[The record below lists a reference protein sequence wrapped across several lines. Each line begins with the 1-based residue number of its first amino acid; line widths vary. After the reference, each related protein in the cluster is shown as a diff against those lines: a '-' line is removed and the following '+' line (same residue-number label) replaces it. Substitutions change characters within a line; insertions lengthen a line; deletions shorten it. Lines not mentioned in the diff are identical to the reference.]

1 MITGAELLY
10 QVRGLD
16 VLGCH
21 YQIVTLSREQAA
33 MSDTTE
39 THPTRARGASP
50 SKAVRSPEEAMR
62 LARKTPGLKILAS
75 QDHQKY
81 GARVKANEIRTGRR
95 GPWRQYHGEVCA
107 SALKQGDGT
116 YNVYV
121 YVNPDGTPDSD
132 Q

>member
-1 MITGAELLY
+1 
-10 QVRGLD
+10 
-16 VLGCH
+16 
-21 YQIVTLSREQAA
+21 

-39 THPTRARGASP
+39 TTPTRARGASP
-50 SKAVRSPEEAMR
+50 SKAVRTPEEAMR

-75 QDHQKY
+75 QEHEKY

-95 GPWRQYHGEVCA
+95 GPWKQYLGEVRA

-121 YVNPDGTPDSD
+121 YVDPDTSN